1 MDEAAA
7 VEIAEDGAEK
17 NRLNGDNADQNCD
30 GSSLEDSA
38 DSKYPYA
45 AM

>member
-7 VEIAEDGAEK
+7 AEIAEDGAEK
-17 NRLNGDNADQNCD
+17 RPLNGDSTDQNCD

-38 DSKYPYA
+38 DSKYPNA
-45 AM
+45 PM